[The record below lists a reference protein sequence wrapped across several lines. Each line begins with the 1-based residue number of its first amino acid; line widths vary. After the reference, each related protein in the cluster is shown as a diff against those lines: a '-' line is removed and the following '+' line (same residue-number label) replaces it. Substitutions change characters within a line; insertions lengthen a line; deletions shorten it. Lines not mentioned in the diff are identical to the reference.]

1 MNSLY
6 TTVSNTTDPPRDLK
20 LQFLPPHGRKIPASG
35 SITVFGDIRT
45 FTGANAGPEYASRR
59 RDLLALETAMEEG
72 LISVE
77 WPDSRAS
84 VLLSTT
90 FRARTTDV
98 ALLTVGTHT
107 LLEGDIVS
115 VSGVGGTGYNG
126 TVTLTAVDATTVSYA
141 SPGDDEVSIA
151 DTDGRVYRP

>member
-6 TTVSNTTDPPRDLK
+6 TTITNTTDPPRDLN
-20 LQFLPPHGRKIPASG
+20 LTFLPPHGRSIPASG
-35 SITVFGDIRT
+35 SITIFGDVRV
-45 FTGANAGPEYASRR
+45 FTGANAGSEFQSRR
-59 RDLLALETAMEEG
+59 RDLLALEMAVESG
-72 LISVE
+72 DISIA
-77 WPDSRAS
+77 WPDDQAS

-90 FRARTTDV
+90 FRARDTNV

-126 TVTLTAVDATTVSYA
+126 TVTLTAVAATTVSYA